1 MASEKEFTRLHIVN
15 DDNKI
20 NEFYYTHYHYLSF
33 ILNKDL
39 FCDLQMFLNNEIYN
53 IRKLISN

>member
-20 NEFYYTHYHYLSF
+20 NEFYYFIISLSLF
-33 ILNKDL
+33 I
-39 FCDLQMFLNNEIYN
+39 I
-53 IRKLISN
+53 